1 MVWFTGATEEQVVAF
16 ESWLLHKV
24 WDMGYSFTAKGS
36 LKNEF
41 FEKMCVVNKYK
52 NNGFTGNYSD
62 IIKL

>member
-1 MVWFTGATEEQVVAF
+1 
-16 ESWLLHKV
+16 
-24 WDMGYSFTAKGS
+24 MGYSFTAKGS
-36 LKNEF
+36 LKDEF